1 MVQTMDS
8 PPFDLQAY
16 QPPISLWKLVKQYV
30 PDHEREE
37 IKSML
42 GESLIDQSQELH
54 QEVLLFIF
62 HFSSWFKASL
72 VFRYYKIVSFEHL

>member
-1 MVQTMDS
+1 MDS

-16 QPPISLWKLVKQYV
+16 QPPISLWNLVKQYV

-42 GESLIDQSQELH
+42 GESLIDQSVELH
-54 QEVLLFIF
+54 QEVI
-62 HFSSWFKASL
+62 SCI
-72 VFRYYKIVSFEHL
+72 YI